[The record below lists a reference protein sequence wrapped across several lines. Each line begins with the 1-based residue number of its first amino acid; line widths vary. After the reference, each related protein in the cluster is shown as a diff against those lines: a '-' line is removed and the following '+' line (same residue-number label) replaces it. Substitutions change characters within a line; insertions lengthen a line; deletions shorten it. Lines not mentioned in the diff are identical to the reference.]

1 MTLSHGV
8 ATIVTISCGVVVIVT
23 TQAKEGL
30 YYDCYPMDMFIP
42 LAIEVFGCHY
52 QQFNNFLHQCANK
65 LWTTKCIGGP
75 PLSILHYYYRQ

>member
-8 ATIVTISCGVVVIVT
+8 ATIVTLSHGVVVIMT

-30 YYDCYPMDMFIP
+30 YYDCYSMDMF
-42 LAIEVFGCHY
+42 LSFAIEVFMCHH

-65 LWTTKCIGGP
+65 VWTTKCTGGP
-75 PLSILHYYYRQ
+75 PFIDFALLL